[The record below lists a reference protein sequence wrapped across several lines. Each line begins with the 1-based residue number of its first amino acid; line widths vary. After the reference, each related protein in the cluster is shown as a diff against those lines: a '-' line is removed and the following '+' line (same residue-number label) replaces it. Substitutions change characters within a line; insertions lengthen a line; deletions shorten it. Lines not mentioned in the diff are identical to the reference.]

1 MKRDIGHLLNP
12 ALKNIAAYRVE
23 GGQQAEIK
31 LNQNES
37 PFDVPMWLKEEII
50 GEFIR
55 ESWNRL
61 FCVLFFGV

>member
-1 MKRDIGHLLNP
+1 MNRETGYHLNP

-37 PFDVPMWLKEEII
+37 PFDVPMWLKEEIM
-50 GEFIR
+50 GEFRPIQ
-55 ESWNRL
+55 
-61 FCVLFFGV
+61 

>member
-1 MKRDIGHLLNP
+1 MQRDIKSFLNP
-12 ALKNIAAYRVE
+12 ALQNIATYKVE

-50 GEFIR
+50 NEFIKDEGLR
-55 ESWNRL
+55 RFSWSFR
-61 FCVLFFGV
+61 